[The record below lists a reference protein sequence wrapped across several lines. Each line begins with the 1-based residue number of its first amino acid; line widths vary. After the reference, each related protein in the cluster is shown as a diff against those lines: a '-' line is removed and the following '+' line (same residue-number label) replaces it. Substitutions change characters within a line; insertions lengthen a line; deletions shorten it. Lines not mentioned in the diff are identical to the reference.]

1 MKPTVCCTIAAALA
15 ATCCPVVEAQT
26 RSRADVEFGGW
37 VMAGQPGFV
46 MGATGWVN
54 DHSGV
59 VVRGFVVPGFSKIG
73 GNIRGF
79 ETLYHYRR
87 FAGDFEINL
96 GAGLMYLTGQ
106 ESAVAGSPTV
116 PRDRWS
122 GWLSRGDLLVGRRL
136 LKRLGVKAGLG
147 TRNFIDETDY
157 IVRFTIVVLLGK
169 Q

>member
-1 MKPTVCCTIAAALA
+1 MKPTVCCAIAAALA
-15 ATCCPVVEAQT
+15 ATCCPGAEAQT
-26 RSRADVEFGGW
+26 RSRADLEFGGL
-37 VMAGQPGFV
+37 VMGGQPGFV

-59 VVRGFVVPGFSKIG
+59 VVRGFVVPGFSKIE

-87 FAGDFEINL
+87 FLGDFEINL

-147 TRNFIDETDY
+147 TRNYIDDTDY
-157 IVRFTIVVLLGK
+157 IVRFTIVVPLGK

>member
-1 MKPTVCCTIAAALA
+1 MA
-15 ATCCPVVEAQT
+15 EAQT

-37 VMAGQPGFV
+37 VMVGQPGFV

-59 VVRGFVVPGFSKIG
+59 VVRGFVVPGFTITG
-73 GNIRGF
+73 GDFRGF

-87 FAGDFEINL
+87 FVGDFEINL

-106 ESAVAGSPTV
+106 EAPSTM
-116 PRDRWS
+116 PRGRWS
-122 GWLSRGDLLVGRRL
+122 GWIPRTDVLVGRRL
-136 LKRLGVKAGLG
+136 LGRLGVKAGLG
-147 TRNFIDETDY
+147 TRTFIDDEDY
-157 IVRFTIVVLLGK
+157 IATFTIVILLGK

>member
-15 ATCCPVVEAQT
+15 ATCCPVADAQT

-37 VMAGQPGFV
+37 VMVGQPGFV

-59 VVRGFVVPGFSKIG
+59 VVRGFVVPGFTITG
-73 GNIRGF
+73 GNFRGF

-87 FAGDFEINL
+87 FVGDFEINL

-106 ESAVAGSPTV
+106 ESAVARSPTV

-122 GWLSRGDLLVGRRL
+122 GWIPRTDVLVGRRL
-136 LKRLGVKAGLG
+136 LGRLGVKAGLG
-147 TRNFIDETDY
+147 ARTFIDDEDY
-157 IVRFTIVVLLGK
+157 IATFTIVILLGN